1 MAHCTKCGAQVD
13 AGAAYCQVCGERQPI
28 AGAQGAG
35 LPASPSSPPSGAASA
50 TPGTTQPAATPSRP
64 AAAPGAQSGLSE
76 NVAATLSYALG
87 WVTGLIFLLID
98 KRPYVQFHAAQ
109 SLVVF
114 AGLALIRSVIGVTAG
129 LGFAL
134 DIWDGWG
141 DWDDW
146 GLIGWGSAAGVILGL
161 IRLLGFILWL
171 VLMVK
176 AYQGERFRVPVAA
189 DVAESIAGKPAP
201 AA

>member
-1 MAHCTKCGAQVD
+1 MAHCTRCGAQVD

-28 AGAQGAG
+28 AGAH
-35 LPASPSSPPSGAASA
+35 GAASATSHGSTPSSA
-50 TPGTTQPAATPSRP
+50 TPGTTPPAATPSRS

-87 WVTGLIFLLID
+87 WVTGIIFLLID
-98 KRPYVQFHAAQ
+98 KRPFVQFHAAQ
-109 SLVVF
+109 SLVLFV
-114 AGLALIRSVIGVTAG
+114 GLALLRGVIGMVGG

-134 DIWDGWG
+134 NTWTDWG

-146 GLIGWGSAAGVILGL
+146 RFYGWSSATGVMLGL

-171 VLMVK
+171 VLMIK
-176 AYQGERFRVPVAA
+176 AYQGERFRVPVAS
-189 DVAESIAGKPAP
+189 DLAESIAGKPAP
-201 AA
+201 AP

>member
-13 AGAAYCQVCGERQPI
+13 AGAAYCQVCGERQP
-28 AGAQGAG
+28 AAAH
-35 LPASPSSPPSGAASA
+35 GAASPASHSSTASGTTNA
-50 TPGTTQPAATPSRP
+50 TPGTTQPAATPSHRS
-64 AAAPGAQSGLSE
+64 AAPGAQSGLSE

-114 AGLALIRSVIGVTAG
+114 AGLALIRSVVRVSAG
-129 LGFAL
+129 LGFGL

-146 GLIGWGSAAGVILGL
+146 GFYGWGSVTGVILGL

-189 DVAESIAGKPAP
+189 DLAESIAGKPTL

>member
-1 MAHCTKCGAQVD
+1 M
-13 AGAAYCQVCGERQPI
+13 
-28 AGAQGAG
+28 
-35 LPASPSSPPSGAASA
+35 
-50 TPGTTQPAATPSRP
+50 
-64 AAAPGAQSGLSE
+64 SE

-87 WVTGLIFLLID
+87 WVTGIIFLLVD
-98 KRPYVQFHAAQ
+98 KRPFVQFHAAQ

-114 AGLALIRSVIGVTAG
+114 AGLMLLRSMIGMAAG

-134 DIWDGWG
+134 DFWDGWG

-146 GLIGWGSAAGVILGL
+146 GFYGWSATGVILGL

-176 AYQGERFRVPVAA
+176 AYQGERLRIPVAA
-189 DVAESIAGKPAP
+189 DLAESIAGKPSP
-201 AA
+201 AG